1 MDGSARARDGPP
13 AASIRADMALTVV
26 DHPLAQHLLTQLRD
40 VTTPP
45 PVFRTIAKR
54 LTIAVVLEAVRGLPT
69 VEVEIETPLERT
81 PGRLISPDL
90 VAVPILRAGLGMLE
104 AVTELFPEVSV
115 GYIGLERDDTTLLP
129 TSYYEKLPPLQDRH
143 VLLLDP
149 MLATGGSAS
158 AACSSISEKGPAE
171 IRFVCVVA
179 APQGLEKMQQEHP
192 EVQVF
197 AAALDRDLTDRGY
210 ILPGLGDFGDRL
222 FGTEP
227 SAGNSLPHS

>member
-1 MDGSARARDGPP
+1 MS
-13 AASIRADMALTVV
+13 LTVV

-40 VTTPP
+40 VETPP
-45 PVFRTIAKR
+45 PVFRTLAKR
-54 LTIAVVLEAVRGLPT
+54 LTIALVLEAVRGLPT
-69 VEVEIETPLERT
+69 VEVEVTTPLERA

-115 GYIGLERDDTTLLP
+115 GYVGLERDEATLTP
-129 TSYYEKLPPLQDRH
+129 TSYYEKVPRLEDRH

-149 MLATGGSAS
+149 MLATGGSAAGAC
-158 AACSSISEKGPAE
+158 AALSRQGPAE

-179 APQGLEKMQQEHP
+179 APEGVERMEREHP
-192 EVQVF
+192 DVPVF
-197 AAALDRDLTDRGY
+197 TAALDRGLNERGY

-222 FGTEP
+222 YGTEP
-227 SAGNSLPHS
+227 ARRPT

>member
-1 MDGSARARDGPP
+1 
-13 AASIRADMALTVV
+13 MALTVV

-40 VTTPP
+40 VNTPP

-69 VEVEIETPLERT
+69 VEIEVETPLERT
-81 PGRLISPDL
+81 TGRKISPDL

-104 AVTELFPEVSV
+104 AVAELFPEVSV
-115 GYIGLERDDTTLLP
+115 GYIGLERDDATLRP
-129 TSYYEKLPPLQDRH
+129 TSYYEKLPPLAGRH

-149 MLATGGSAS
+149 MLATGGSAA
-158 AACSSISEKGPAE
+158 AACASIAAKGPAE

-179 APQGLEKMQQEHP
+179 APQGLAKMEREHP
-192 EVQVF
+192 NVPVF
-197 AAALDRDLTDRGY
+197 TASLDRDLTDKGY
-210 ILPGLGDFGDRL
+210 IIPGLGDFGDRL

-227 SAGNSLPHS
+227 HPAATGR